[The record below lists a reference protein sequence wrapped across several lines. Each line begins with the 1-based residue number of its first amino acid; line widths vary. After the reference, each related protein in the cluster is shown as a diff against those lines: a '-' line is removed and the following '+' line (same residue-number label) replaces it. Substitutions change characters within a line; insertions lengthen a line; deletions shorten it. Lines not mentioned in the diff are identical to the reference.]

1 MSSSGT
7 APGLSSE
14 DLLHDT
20 VHCPCVL
27 YLSSINS
34 QGTVG
39 STVIREGA
47 DADCLVTA
55 VMIVPHSI
63 YLPGDTNIGASSMTG
78 EVCSFTHGDSLALNI
93 LCYIEW
99 FWRERRKIVNS
110 ESILLLRSS

>member
-1 MSSSGT
+1 M
-7 APGLSSE
+7 
-14 DLLHDT
+14 
-20 VHCPCVL
+20 
-27 YLSSINS
+27 SSINC